1 MLTIKWLTEQENKR
15 ETSFGCVLVLGG
27 FDGLHCG
34 HQKLLARAKTYGL
47 PVGIM
52 TILGGKDGS
61 SLFTET
67 EREFVFK
74 ESGADFTFV
83 SRFEEIKDM
92 SPEAFANLL
101 TGNFDVKAFVCGN
114 DFRFGYQAL
123 GTPETLKRAT
133 RVRVDVEEL
142 LTFNGEKV
150 STSQIKTCLKNGEVE
165 KANAL
170 LQGRFF
176 LLGEVIKDRQVGRT
190 LGFPTANI
198 PYPQEKF
205 SLKSGVYETRIT
217 VEEKEGK
224 TYRGITN
231 YGARP
236 TFDDK
241 NVLTE
246 TYLDGFSGD
255 LYGKTLRVE
264 FVRYLRGITRFSS
277 AEALKEQL
285 KTDIR
290 RVREND

>member
-1 MLTIKWLTEQENKR
+1 MLNIKWFTGQENKR
-15 ETSFGCVLVLGG
+15 DISLGCVLVLGG

-34 HQKLLARAKTYGL
+34 HQKLLARAKTYAL

-67 EREFVFK
+67 ERELVFQ
-74 ESGADFTFV
+74 EAGADFTFV
-83 SRFEEIKDM
+83 SRFEKIKDM

-101 TGNFDVKAFVCGN
+101 TGKFPVKAFICGD
-114 DFRFGYQAL
+114 DFRFGYQAS

-150 STSQIKTCLKNGEVE
+150 STSQIKTCLKNGETE

-170 LQGRFF
+170 LQGKFF
-176 LLGEVIKDRQVGRT
+176 LLGEVVKDRQVGRT

-198 PYPQEKF
+198 TYPKEKF
-205 SLKSGVYETRIT
+205 SLKNGVYETRVTI
-217 VEEKEGK
+217 EGK

-236 TFDDK
+236 TFDDE

-264 FVRYLRGITRFSS
+264 FVRYLREITRFSGV
-277 AEALKEQL
+277 EALKEQL
-285 KTDIR
+285 KTDVR